1 MKVTFTFLILIFCI
15 SNSQSQ
21 TNNYAKLWTKVEALE
36 TEGLPKSALKVVTE
50 IETLAHKDHNQK
62 QLIKTLLFKSKF
74 ALLLE
79 ENAQL
84 SLITD
89 FNLAISNSQ
98 VPEKNVLQNMLATL
112 YWQYF
117 KQNRYRFYNRNK
129 TSKKVD
135 NDFRTWDLEIL
146 FKEIH
151 TNYQASLQ
159 NGLILQETPIRDF
172 SVLLNT
178 QENSETFRPSMF
190 DLLNHN
196 ALDFYKTT
204 ENRITKPAETFS
216 IQNKDYFKNAS
227 EFAKLKLKSTDNLA
241 LQYHA
246 LRIYQELV
254 QFHLKN
260 PESLALA
267 QINIDR
273 LHFVNKNTAL
283 ENKEDLLINT
293 YKTEIKFAKNSK
305 AKALYNFEIATVYF
319 NQGLYFNTENPEHKW
334 NLKKALTICQNT
346 INKLPNSSGAKKCA
360 IIKSQILRPQL
371 KITSLSNL
379 SPNQN
384 EKVLISYKNLNNIEF
399 SSYKLSKKQF
409 NEINKTYNEDAKLG
423 LINKLKANKT
433 WTKDLRN
440 DNDYQNHSTELLL
453 PQLGSGLYLITV
465 KSNKIWAATT
475 LQVTNISMVESED
488 AEQKQIQFIN
498 RINGQPIKNA
508 NVAIAFYYR
517 NEKAQTKAYITNS
530 KGFVSFKK
538 APHSRSKFEIEIS
551 QNNKTAYFGKSH
563 INYYN
568 RKSKKDQTIY
578 QSFIF
583 TDRSIYRPNQTV
595 YFKAIALKT
604 EYLKS
609 EVIPNEVFEVVLYN
623 TNREKVS
630 SLELTSN
637 DFGSISGEFSLPNN
651 GLNGKYYIE
660 IDSKSGLNL
669 KKNHYFSVEEY
680 KRPKFEATFNPVTK
694 TYKINDSVTVKGL
707 AKAFAGSTI
716 TDAKVVYKVKREV
729 NYPHWYMWRRPFQN
743 TQAQE
748 ITFGEIKTNQKGEF
762 NITFKVIPDLKANKA
777 SLPIFSYKITA
788 DVTDINGET
797 RSATTIV
804 KVGYQTVLAD
814 ISIANL
820 IDKTNKNESLSIN
833 STNLNGQFTPAK
845 GLLKIYKLNAPISVL
860 RPRSWKAPDYKNL
873 SEADFRILFPHE
885 AYANEND
892 VQNWTKGDLVL
903 NKNFNTE
910 KEKTIALG
918 NLKKWKSG
926 KYVAILSSTDN
937 FGQAIKDEAN
947 FTIYSNKDSV
957 LADNQLFQIK
967 TDKTT
972 YAVNETAEISIAT
985 AAKDVVVTLTIEK
998 DHNIIETK
1006 LIKLSKNTKTIQLPI
1021 KKADLGGFVVHY
1033 SYAFA
1038 NSFSSGQV
1046 AINVPYPTSKLE
1058 IETLTFRDKLQPGT
1072 DETWS
1077 FKIKGDNKE
1086 KVSAELLAS
1095 MYDASLDQFKSHNW
1109 QFNPYQ
1115 PQTYRSNYRYN
1126 ANYSFG
1132 TEIFR
1137 VYQKYQPYFNQPQ
1150 QQFDKLNWFGF
1161 NYNKNYYTP
1170 YINRVKKN
1178 YKTKFDSTISNGT
1191 VKGVIYDDNDL
1202 PLPAA
1207 SIYIQG
1213 TKKGTSSD
1221 FDGNYS
1227 IEAST
1232 GDIITASYVGYSSQS
1247 YKIKKGINSIDFYLN
1262 KDNSLDEVVVTALG
1276 IKRRGKEISTSIE
1289 NVEYEELSNDG
1300 NPNIVQSLEGKVS
1313 GLQTDARN
1321 SHANKDSK
1329 FTLRGN
1335 NSINGNNKALV
1346 IIDGI
1351 IVTLDYLNKLNPNL
1365 IASIEII
1372 KSSEAK
1378 ALYGDKAAYG
1388 VIVVTTFMASNQD
1401 FTQVK
1406 IRKNL
1411 QETAFFF
1418 PKLTTNEA
1426 GEISFN
1432 FTTPEALTK
1441 WNLNVLAHNKKGEFD
1456 QRTLTTITQKELMVL
1471 PNAPRF
1477 LREGD
1482 VITISSKIA
1491 NLTSKIL
1498 NGQVVLQLFNALTNK
1513 PIDAELSNANN
1524 IKPFEVA
1531 ANGNT
1536 NVSWEIAI
1544 PKTVQAIQY
1553 KIIAKTNQFSDG
1565 EQNVLPVLSN
1575 RMLVTESLP
1584 MHIKTGE
1591 TKTFTLDKLK
1601 TNTSKTL
1608 QHHKLSFEITSNPAW
1623 YAAQALPYLMEY
1635 PYQCNEQ
1642 TFSRYYANA
1651 LASHIANSNP
1661 KIEAVFNQWK
1671 NSDAL
1676 VSNLEKNAELKS
1688 ILIEETPWLR
1698 DAQSETEQKKRMAL
1712 LFDLNKMKQELE
1724 ASINKLQTNQMD
1736 SGAWSWFGNY
1746 RANRYITQ
1754 HIITGFGHLNKLGV
1768 DSENN
1773 TNLSVREQSRTTKTE
1788 IIKKAIPYLDAQFVK
1803 EYEDLKRYSPKVD
1816 LSKDHL
1822 SMTQLHYLYMRS
1834 FFPEIKSSNKVE
1846 KIKDYY
1852 LGQIKKYWL
1861 KRPLYAKGLMALISF
1876 RNEDKK
1882 TSAKILNSLKETSIT
1897 NEELGMYWKENTNS
1911 YYWYQA
1917 PIETQ
1922 ALLIEAFSE
1931 LENNT
1936 TTINN
1941 LKIWLLKNKQTN
1953 QWRTTKATTDA
1964 IYAVLLQGSNW
1975 LSVNESVNV
1984 LVGKQAIPE
1993 SKLQNTKTEAATGY
2007 YKVAWNGSEITPE
2020 LAEVTL
2026 TKKEKGIAFGSLYW
2040 QYFEDLDAITSAKTP
2055 LQLTKKLF
2063 KKENTKTG
2071 EVITEI
2077 TKDSKLKVGD
2087 LIRVRIELR
2096 SDRTMEFVH
2105 LKDMRAAGLEPVNV
2119 ISKYK
2124 YQDGLGYYESTK
2136 DASTNFFFDVLP
2148 KGIYVFEYDLR
2159 VNNAG
2164 QMSNGISTI
2173 QSMYAPEFS
2182 SHSKGNRIT
2191 ISNK

>member
-84 SLITD
+84 SIITD

-135 NDFRTWDLEIL
+135 TDFRTWDLEIL

-216 IQNKDYFKNAS
+216 LQNKDYFKNAS

-293 YKTEIKFAKNSK
+293 YKTEIKFAKNGK
-305 AKALYNFEIATVYF
+305 AKALYNFEIETVYF
-319 NQGLYFNTENPEHKW
+319 NKGLYFNTENPEHKW

-409 NEINKTYNEDAKLG
+409 NEINKTYNEDVKLG

-488 AEQKQIQFIN
+488 AEQKQLQFID
-498 RINGQPIKNA
+498 RINGQPIKKA
-508 NVAIAFYYR
+508 NVDIAFYYR

-530 KGFVSFKK
+530 KGFVSFKT

-551 QNNKTAYFGKSH
+551 QNNQTAYFGKSH

-743 TQAQE
+743 IQAQE
-748 ITFGEIKTNQKGEF
+748 ITFGEIKTNKKGEF
-762 NITFKVIPDLKANKA
+762 NITFKAIPDLKANKA

-804 KVGYQTVLAD
+804 KVGYHTVLAD
-814 ISIANL
+814 ISIGNL

-860 RPRSWKAPDYKNL
+860 RPRPWKSPDYKNL

-918 NLKKWKSG
+918 NLKKWQSG

-937 FGQAIKDEAN
+937 FGQAIKDEEI
-947 FTIYSNKDSV
+947 FTIYSNKDYV

-1161 NYNKNYYTP
+1161 Y
-1170 YINRVKKN
+1170 
-1178 YKTKFDSTISNGT
+1178 F
-1191 VKGVIYDDNDL
+1191 
-1202 PLPAA
+1202 
-1207 SIYIQG
+1207 
-1213 TKKGTSSD
+1213 
-1221 FDGNYS
+1221 GNN
-1227 IEAST
+1227 I
-1232 GDIITASYVGYSSQS
+1232 
-1247 YKIKKGINSIDFYLN
+1247 
-1262 KDNSLDEVVVTALG
+1262 VVTALG

-1289 NVEYEELSNDG
+1289 NVEYEELSDDG

-1418 PKLTTNEA
+1418 PKLTTNKA

-1432 FTTPEALTK
+1432 FTTPETLTK
-1441 WNLNVLAHNKKGEFD
+1441 WNLNLLAHNKKGEFD
-1456 QRTLTTITQKELMVL
+1456 QRTLTTVTQKELMVL

-1536 NVSWEIAI
+1536 NVSWEIVI
-1544 PKTVQAIQY
+1544 PKTAQAIQY

-1623 YAAQALPYLMEY
+1623 YAVQALPYLMEY

-1834 FFPEIKSSNKVE
+1834 FYPEIKSSKKAE
-1846 KIKDYY
+1846 EIKAYY
-1852 LGQIKKYWL
+1852 LDQIKKYWL
-1861 KRPLYAKGLMALISF
+1861 KKPLYAKGLMALICV

-1882 TSAKILNSLKETSIT
+1882 TATKILKSLKENSIT

-1911 YYWYQA
+1911 YYWHQA

-1993 SKLQNTKTEAATGY
+1993 SKLQNTKTEAGTGY
-2007 YKVAWNGSEITPE
+2007 YKVAWNGSEITPK

-2077 TKDSKLKVGD
+2077 TKDSNLKVGD

-2105 LKDMRAAGLEPVNV
+2105 LKDMRAAGLEPVNI

-2124 YQDGLGYYESTK
+2124 YQDGLGYYETTK

-2148 KGIYVFEYDLR
+2148 KGIYIFEYDLR

-2173 QSMYAPEFS
+2173 QSIYAPEFS